1 MFVRLPIAISALAVT
16 FAAGVVGSQLIREAH
31 AQTAPF
37 ASTMYVP
44 ADGLTL
50 RTLEGHVVAKLSYDA
65 HGGVFELY
73 DEHERPATRVRA
85 ESFAP
90 ASPAPQPPPAADPP
104 RASGRKPDLGF

>member
-50 RTLEGHVVAKLSYDA
+50 RTLEGHVVARLSYDS
-65 HGGVFELY
+65 HGGMFELY
-73 DEHERPATRVRA
+73 DEHERPTTRVRA
-85 ESFAP
+85 DSFT
-90 ASPAPQPPPAADPP
+90 PAPPPPTPP
-104 RASGRKPDLGF
+104 ATETPHSSTRKPDLGF